1 MVPLFSLWL
10 PILLSAVIVFLASS
24 VIHMMLK
31 YHSNDFS
38 RLPDED
44 KAMDALRPLN
54 IPPGEYV
61 VPFAGSMEAMKNP
74 EYQEKVK
81 KGPVMFMTVM
91 PSGMPTMGKQ
101 LALWF
106 VYCLIVGI
114 FAAYVGGRTLAAGT
128 NYLAVFRVVGTVAF
142 TGYALALM
150 QNAIWYKRSWSAT
163 AKSMFDGLV
172 YALLTAGTFGWLWP
186 SL

>member
-1 MVPLFSLWL
+1 MVPLLSLWL
-10 PILLSAVIVFLASS
+10 PILLSAVLVFIASS

-61 VPFAGSMEAMKNP
+61 MPFSGSMEAMKSP

-81 KGPVMFMTVM
+81 KGPVMFMNVM
-91 PSGMPTMGKQ
+91 PSGMPTMGKE

-106 VYCLIVGI
+106 VYCVIVGI
-114 FAAYVGGRTLAAGT
+114 FAAYVGGRTLGAGT
-128 NYLAVFRVVGTVAF
+128 HYLAVFRVVGTVAF

-150 QNAIWYKRSWSAT
+150 QNSIWYKRNWSAT
-163 AKSMFDGLV
+163 IKSMFDGLV
-172 YALLTAGTFGWLWP
+172 YALLTAGVFGWLWP
-186 SL
+186 KL